1 MENTPTDCE
10 KWYGIKGVVVEGR
23 GWTSGRAEGCPY
35 PKGTVG
41 LQLPYFQKRG
51 LELSAFYPGTLNVS
65 IKPKKFIMYHPEFT
79 FRDVT
84 WHPEHRP
91 EDFSFSRCWVI
102 YGGQRVAGVVY
113 YPHPETKVSYFL
125 DSSTF
130 EIIAEYIES
139 IHPGS
144 RVEIEING
152 DEIAVT

>member
-1 MENTPTDCE
+1 MKDGAMDSG
-10 KWYGIKGVVVEGR
+10 KWHRIKGVVLEGR

-35 PKGTVG
+35 PRGTVG
-41 LQLPYFQKRG
+41 LQLLHFQKRG
-51 LELSAFYPGTLNVS
+51 LDLGTFYPGTLNIS
-65 IKPKKFIMYHPEFT
+65 IAPKKFTVCHPEFT
-79 FRDVT
+79 FRNVT

-102 YGGQRVAGVVY
+102 YGEQRVKGVVY

-144 RVEIEING
+144 KVELEVNG
-152 DEIAVT
+152 DEIRIT